1 MTLMG
6 ELWLRRKI
14 SLFVEKHIEI
24 FRSDGAL
31 GLQLALKWLGKKIS
45 VLFLQLV
52 FVIAPK

>member
-1 MTLMG
+1 MG